1 MKHLTLLL
9 QIPWIIFQIIP
20 VVPSFLQSL
29 VHRHL
34 EVIFNILNKKS
45 PSLNL
50 NITMHNSSSISSSI
64 QRLTMQKKIMT
75 IVRMT
80 IMMIIA
86 QMAEPENATVLNFPP
101 KKVNLK
107 TWILHFVEGL
117 EAWRRRSHKI
127 VDSDAKVRSTVT
139 AGIRGPMAN
148 GQVHSGEN
156 LSFSG

>member
-1 MKHLTLLL
+1 
-9 QIPWIIFQIIP
+9 
-20 VVPSFLQSL
+20 
-29 VHRHL
+29 
-34 EVIFNILNKKS
+34 
-45 PSLNL
+45 
-50 NITMHNSSSISSSI
+50 
-64 QRLTMQKKIMT
+64 MQKKIMT

-86 QMAEPENATVLNFPP
+86 QMAEPEKAKMLNISP
-101 KKVNLK
+101 KNLK

>member
-1 MKHLTLLL
+1 
-9 QIPWIIFQIIP
+9 
-20 VVPSFLQSL
+20 
-29 VHRHL
+29 
-34 EVIFNILNKKS
+34 
-45 PSLNL
+45 
-50 NITMHNSSSISSSI
+50 
-64 QRLTMQKKIMT
+64 MQKKIMT
-75 IVRMT
+75 IVKMT

-86 QMAEPENATVLNFPP
+86 QMAEPEKATKLNFSL
-101 KKVNLK
+101 KNLK

-139 AGIRGPMAN
+139 AGIRGPMAK

>member
-1 MKHLTLLL
+1 
-9 QIPWIIFQIIP
+9 
-20 VVPSFLQSL
+20 
-29 VHRHL
+29 
-34 EVIFNILNKKS
+34 
-45 PSLNL
+45 
-50 NITMHNSSSISSSI
+50 
-64 QRLTMQKKIMT
+64 MQKKIMT

-80 IMMIIA
+80 IIMIIA
-86 QMAEPENATVLNFPP
+86 QMAEPKKETMFNFPT
-101 KKVNLK
+101 KNLK

>member
-1 MKHLTLLL
+1 
-9 QIPWIIFQIIP
+9 
-20 VVPSFLQSL
+20 
-29 VHRHL
+29 
-34 EVIFNILNKKS
+34 
-45 PSLNL
+45 
-50 NITMHNSSSISSSI
+50 
-64 QRLTMQKKIMT
+64 MQKKIMT

-86 QMAEPENATVLNFPP
+86 QMAEPEKAKMLNISP
-101 KKVNLK
+101 KNLK

-139 AGIRGPMAN
+139 AGICGQTAN
-148 GQVHSGEN
+148 GLVHSGEN